1 MGVFFM
7 PRLTELP
14 AKSGGRKARDL
25 YSGLNVLRTGS
36 KAEFSELLLEIS
48 RHIEP
53 KNPIDK
59 MYVSDIAHHT
69 WDIMLYRRII
79 NGIMNNALRTALTH
93 VLNQILLPPSSRMAC
108 ERWAAS
114 ELLSWEWLFDQ
125 ESKRRV
131 SSLLQEAGFD
141 ESAIEAE
148 AYRLVADDLEKAN
161 RMLKAA
167 QDGRDKALRSI
178 AKYRRSLADQLQRNS
193 DRVLAADEVPS
204 LANDAAD

>member
-1 MGVFFM
+1 M

-25 YSGLNVLRTGS
+25 YSGLNVLRTES
-36 KAEFSELLLEIS
+36 KDDLARLLADIS
-48 RHIEP
+48 QDIEP
-53 KNPIDK
+53 KNSIEQ

-69 WDIMLYRRII
+69 WDIMRYRRVK

-131 SSLLQEAGFD
+131 SSLLQEAGLD

-148 AYRLVADDLEKAN
+148 AYKRVADDLEKAD

-167 QDGRDKALRSI
+167 QDRRDKALRSI
-178 AKYRRSLADQLQRNS
+178 AKYRRSVADQLQRNS

-204 LANDAAD
+204 IANDAGD